1 MAEMDEDL
9 VESIRQ
15 KNADQRASMVTE
27 DPTDPLRGTVRGLFG
42 NLTGDRQASVSAARA
57 ALEAEQ
63 ARKLQ
68 AQSMRDE
75 LMARNLEEKRLER
88 LPNIDISLSDGSKM
102 NLRELARYNPQMAQ
116 DWAQSEMERKAQIMK
131 ADREVNNAKLAKA
144 MADIEK
150 SRTAIA
156 TEQQKQAGLFGLG
169 GPNKGRIEE
178 EQQKITNLSQEYGI
192 PLGSEPE
199 EATPQPAAQA
209 GAASS
214 WLRSKLK

>member
-1 MAEMDEDL
+1 MENDIQQDIEDRYDYTPT
-9 VESIRQ
+9 V
-15 KNADQRASMVTE
+15 KDPADPM
-27 DPTDPLRGTVRGLFG
+27 RGTVRGLFG
-42 NLTGDRQASVSAARA
+42 LMTGERQQQVAAARQQ
-57 ALEAEQ
+57 LEMQ
-63 ARKLQ
+63 ARAQQVNRMNSAYLLQ
-68 AQSMRDE
+68 SKV
-75 LMARNLEEKRLER
+75 EEDKFNRQY
-88 LPNIDISLSDGSKM
+88 PDIDISLSDGSKM

-116 DWAQSEMERKAQIMK
+116 EWAQSELERKAQIMK